1 MSPDLSPDRTTAE
14 AVAPGTRVRSGRR
27 APAQRSAVSNGARL
41 FALGG
46 DGRGAW
52 ARRWADLVDAHISDM
67 GGPSGLSEAQVALAR
82 RAATLAI
89 TVEQIEA
96 RLSEGDM
103 SVDLDQLGR
112 LIGHQRRVLETIGL
126 RRAVKDVTPNP
137 LAEHFSR
144 PPIREG

>member
-1 MSPDLSPDRTTAE
+1 MSPELSPDRSVAD
-14 AVAPGTRVRSGRR
+14 AVEPGTRLRSGRR
-27 APAQRSAVSNGARL
+27 PPAQRSAVSNGARL

-52 ARRWADLVDAHISDM
+52 ARRWADLVDAHVADM
-67 GGPSGLSEAQVALAR
+67 GGPDGLSEAQGALAR

-89 TVEQIEA
+89 TIEQIEA

-112 LIGHQRRVLETIGL
+112 LIGHHRRVLETIGL
-126 RRAVKDVTPNP
+126 KRAPRDVTPNP

-144 PPIREG
+144 PPRREG